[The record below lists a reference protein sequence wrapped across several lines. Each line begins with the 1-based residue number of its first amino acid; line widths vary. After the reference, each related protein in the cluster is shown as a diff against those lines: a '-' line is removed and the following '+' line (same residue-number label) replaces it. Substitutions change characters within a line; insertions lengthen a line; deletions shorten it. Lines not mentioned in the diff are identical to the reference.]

1 MKRYCLA
8 NYILTADIPE
18 DIGFGT
24 QSVSIG
30 GEGSYIDTIT
40 VSMNESM
47 FKTQGDST
55 GSWVHVKSL
64 DQTGKIDVNIKQV
77 SDKIAT
83 FKALINVYKNLDSET
98 SGMTLTLR
106 DTLNNTICI
115 AEDCVIEKVPD
126 QAFGEEQGSVRK
138 KPPPESGKDTFRNQN
153 FLSHNCAGRPHCHSP
168 PPGKSWSCSGALR
181 YGCRRYVPRLSCA

>member
-30 GEGSYIDTIT
+30 GEGSYMDNVT
-40 VSMNESM
+40 VIMNESM
-47 FKTQGDST
+47 FSTQGDYT
-55 GSWVHVKSL
+55 GSWVHVKNL
-64 DQTGKIDVNIKQV
+64 NQTGRIQISIKQV

-83 FKALINVYKNLDSET
+83 FKALVNIYRNLDSEA

-115 AEDCVIEKVPD
+115 AEDCVIEKNPD
-126 QAFGEEQGSVRK
+126 QTFANEPDNQTWTFLC
-138 KPPPESGKDTFRNQN
+138 GKINFVDTVQ
-153 FLSHNCAGRPHCHSP
+153 S
-168 PPGKSWSCSGALR
+168 
-181 YGCRRYVPRLSCA
+181 

>member
-30 GEGSYIDTIT
+30 GEGSYMDTIT
-40 VSMNESM
+40 VTMNNPM
-47 FKTQGDST
+47 FTTQGDYT
-55 GSWVHVKSL
+55 GSWVHVKNL
-64 DQTGKIDVNIKQV
+64 DQTGQIQVAIKQV

-83 FKALINVYKNLDSET
+83 FKALMNVYRNLDSEAT
-98 SGMTLTLR
+98 GMTLTLR

-115 AEDCVIEKVPD
+115 AEDCVIDKVPD
-126 QAFGEEQGSVRK
+126 QAFANEPASQ
-138 KPPPESGKDTFRNQN
+138 TWN
-153 FLSHNCAGRPHCHSP
+153 FLC
-168 PPGKSWSCSGALR
+168 GKITF
-181 YGCRRYVPRLSCA
+181 VDTVQN

>member
-8 NYILTADIPE
+8 NYILTADIPT

-30 GEGSYIDTIT
+30 GEGSYTDTIT
-40 VSMNESM
+40 VSMSQAM
-47 FKTQGDST
+47 FQTQGDST

-64 DQTGKIDVNIKQV
+64 DQTGQIQVTIKQV

-83 FKALINVYKNLDSET
+83 FKALMNVYRNLDSEA

-115 AEDCVIEKVPD
+115 AEDCVIDKVPD
-126 QAFGEEQGSVRK
+126 QAFGNEPGTQ
-138 KPPPESGKDTFRNQN
+138 TWN
-153 FLSHNCAGRPHCHSP
+153 FLCGRITF
-168 PPGKSWSCSGALR
+168 
-181 YGCRRYVPRLSCA
+181 VDTIQN